1 MMSSPVSYT
10 ALSMLK
16 DALKIS
22 ARKNFSLSTSELFCK
37 IKKFHCLPTC
47 IFPV

>member
-37 IKKFHCLPTC
+37 IKKCLPTC